1 MEDKTIDINI
11 SFYENPGD
19 KSTNIQFHSK
29 DDELTVAEFVGYI
42 KRAGLAYGFT
52 EAQMSTITVA

>member
-29 DDELTVAEFVGYI
+29 KNELSVEEFVGYI

-52 EAQMSTITVA
+52 EAQMAKITVE